1 MRRLINLCNKLKTP
15 ALSCTIIIILLSG
28 LTGICFGQFQNIQI
42 NSDTLTGCNEPG
54 IALNPINPLNIVVG
68 VNNTYFISTFDGGN
82 SWTEGQLFSSYGVWG
97 DPSLVFDLNGNLY
110 FGHLSGEPPLSGRWG
125 DRIVIQKSTDGGL
138 TWSDGTYTGLN
149 RPKFEDK
156 DWISVD
162 LVSSSYK
169 NNIYAAWTEFDKLFT
184 PDTLYKSRIMF
195 SRSTDSGETWS
206 EAVKISDVEGNC
218 MDDDSTTEGAVPAIG
233 PDGEIYIAWSGPE
246 GIVLD
251 RSFDGGITFGD
262 DIFVTEQIGGWGW
275 GYEIEGIYGNG
286 LPQTVCDTS
295 HSPSRGTLYV
305 LWADQR
311 NGYLNPDIFLV
322 KSTDKGVTWSEPKI
336 INDDNSSRPQFFPWM
351 CIDPVTGI
359 MYIVYYN
366 RSNTISAMTEV
377 YLARSTDGGESF
389 DNYLISESA
398 FEAQFSQ
405 FIGDYTNLVAY
416 NGKIYAVWTRSDQF
430 GRSILIAPVDESA
443 LDVKNNEVVSDFRLY
458 QNYPNPFN
466 PSTKIKYQIADYGF
480 VSLKVYDILG
490 REVAVLVNETQNPG
504 SYEIKFDGKN
514 FSSGTYFYRIKTRNN
529 IQTKKMMLLK

>member
-1 MRRLINLCNKLKTP
+1 MRVLTMFHLNVKT
-15 ALSCTIIIILLSG
+15 LVSSFLLIILWVLC
-28 LTGICFGQFQNIQI
+28 LTSTSHGQFQNIQI
-42 NSDTLTGCNEPG
+42 NSDTLTECNEPG

-82 SWTEGQLFSSYGVWG
+82 SWTEGQMFSSYGVWG
-97 DPSLVFDLNGNLY
+97 DPSLAFDLNGNLY

-156 DWISVD
+156 DWLSVD

-184 PDTLYKSRIMF
+184 PDTAYKSRIMF

-206 EAVKISDVEGNC
+206 EAMEISDVEGNC

-233 PDGEIYIAWSGPE
+233 PDGEIYIAWAGPE

-262 DIFVTEQIGGWGW
+262 DIFVTEQVGGWGW
-275 GYEIEGIYGNG
+275 GYDIEGIYGNG

-295 HSPSRGTLYV
+295 HSPYRGTLYV
-305 LWADQR
+305 VWADQR
-311 NGYLNPDIFLV
+311 NGYLNPDIFLI
-322 KSTDKGVTWSEPKI
+322 KSTDKGITWSETKI
-336 INDDNSSRPQFFPWM
+336 VNDDNSSRPQFFPWM

-359 MYIVYYN
+359 MYIVYYD
-366 RSNTISAMTEV
+366 RRNTISAMTEV

-398 FEAQFSQ
+398 FEAQYAE
-405 FIGDYTNLVAY
+405 FIGDYTNMAVY
-416 NGKIYAVWTRSDQF
+416 NGKIYPVWTRSDQF
-430 GRSILIAPVDESA
+430 ERSIMMALVDESA
-443 LDVKNNEVVSDFRLY
+443 LGVEDNEVVSDFRLY

-490 REVAVLVNETQNPG
+490 REVAILVNGTQNPG
-504 SYEIKFDGKN
+504 SYEIRFDGSKL
-514 FSSGTYFYRIKTRNN
+514 SSGTYFCRIKTGNN
-529 IQTKKMMLLK
+529 TETKKMLLLK